1 MRITICMK
9 RALLLTVPVVLCI
22 AALAC
27 GTSSP
32 PMQPSPAPDAVPKAA
47 QAAPEPSPSTA
58 IPTDTPT
65 MPAPTASIPTPDSTQ
80 PETTS
85 SPAASSHVVA
95 GSLDEL
101 VEFSTHVV
109 TGRYTNRKT
118 EIHIPNT
125 GPDGQPDNSIVG
137 IGTVYTIEVES
148 YLKGDGAGE
157 IQVVQIEQFRTQSP
171 GEAARVSDLESA
183 RFPFERDGRYLLF
196 LMPMPQGRV
205 SSMPDLFLGVAQPYR
220 FKLKD
225 GEARADGPLG
235 DLFRG
240 LHEGT
245 DARFPDTSEQSLVD
259 QVQAIIARTPGQ

>member
-1 MRITICMK
+1 MRSNI
-9 RALLLTVPVVLCI
+9 LTTRTLSLIVLVTLWS

-32 PMQPSPAPDAVPKAA
+32 PVQPSPAPDAAPKAA

-65 MPAPTASIPTPDSTQ
+65 TPAPTASIPTPDSTQ

-118 EIHIPNT
+118 EIHIPNI
-125 GPDGQPDNSIVG
+125 GSDGEPDNSIVG
-137 IGTVYTIEVES
+137 IGTVYSIEVER
-148 YLKGDGAGE
+148 YLKGDGASE

-205 SSMPDLFLGVAQPYR
+205 SSMPDLFLG
-220 FKLKD
+220 
-225 GEARADGPLG
+225 
-235 DLFRG
+235 
-240 LHEGT
+240 
-245 DARFPDTSEQSLVD
+245 
-259 QVQAIIARTPGQ
+259 